1 MSKPRGAI
9 SECQRVPR
17 RRDDGTEAWRE
28 QAMAG
33 CERLLKLAEAGDE
46 EALERVQALGAF
58 LRAMLEYL
66 QAAEQLEAA
75 LGRAK
80 FQIQDSRFQTGEFE
94 IGDLRFQNRKSGN
107 GEFGIGDLRFR
118 KADA

>member
-9 SECQRVPR
+9 SEGQRVPR

-33 CERLLKLAEAGDE
+33 CERLLKLAEAGDQ

-58 LRAMLEYL
+58 LRATLEYL
-66 QAAEQLEAA
+66 QATERLEAA

-80 FQIQDSRFQTGEFE
+80 FQIPDSRGGNLKLE
-94 IGDLRFQNRKSGN
+94 I
-107 GEFGIGDLRFR
+107 
-118 KADA
+118 